1 MADCDRRVH
10 RGVDILMKYKEAA
23 NAIFDRIKVKAVDAD
38 IATLERLAS
47 AYKLTREGMAWA
59 PHEPKPLIIVPPS
72 DTSAK

>member
-1 MADCDRRVH
+1 
-10 RGVDILMKYKEAA
+10 
-23 NAIFDRIKVKAVDAD
+23 VKAADAD